1 MSDFNG
7 DGFVDAVDTDGDGY
21 LDTYDTDADGYADT
35 FDLNEDGFVD
45 ATDLDADG
53 IADGTG
59 FDAGFASAP
68 FSGAADLDGD
78 GLVDGNPN
86 TFLDDDQ
93 YYSQAEQAVG
103 YSASDTS
110 FIEPADAAGSSSLIS
125 DYSDPGL

>member
-7 DGFVDAVDTDGDGY
+7 DGFVDALDTDGDGY

-45 ATDLDADG
+45 ATDHDADG
-53 IADGTG
+53 FADGT
-59 FDAGFASAP
+59 
-68 FSGAADLDGD
+68 FSTGATDLDGD

-86 TFLDDDQ
+86 TFLDDDA
-93 YYSQAEQAVG
+93 YYTQAEQAVG